1 MQVNTVLGSISPDD
15 LGITLPHEHVFLDLY
30 RVNRFRERLLNDVE
44 LMTDEVAR
52 FKQAG
57 GGAIVDVTT
66 RDLGRRPSA
75 LREVSQRT
83 GVHIVM
89 ATGRYR
95 EPWFER
101 EIWTRTT
108 ADLARELIGEI
119 ENGVDGIRPGII
131 GEIGADEYHISP
143 AEERVHRAAAR
154 AHKATGLAITTH
166 TIACPL
172 GLTQLDIFEEEG
184 VDLRRVIIGHCD
196 SYPFL
201 DYHEAIAKRGAY
213 VQFDLVRGLPGY
225 EYETRRQVRLV
236 CELVQRGY
244 GPQLLLS
251 HDICDLQKLAVNGGP
266 GYAYIPSKF
275 VQLLEG
281 AGVAR
286 EQVNMILVANPRRV
300 LSGVD

>member
-244 GPQLLLS
+244 GRQLLLS